1 MPDAAG
7 AYVVVDG
14 VTYRV
19 LGKMLDEVRAEVE
32 KALADGSLVTLD
44 VVGEKIPGTGVG
56 QGTLHLRGSGLGA
69 VAVLSGP
76 VPAKGNPVTF

>member
-19 LGKMLDEVRAEVE
+19 LGKMLDAVRAEVE

-44 VVGEKIPGTGVG
+44 VVGEKVPGQGVG
-56 QGTLHLRGSGLGA
+56 QGKLYLRGSSLGA
-69 VAVLSGP
+69 IAVLSGP
-76 VPAKGNPVTF
+76 LPSKGQPVSY

>member
-19 LGKMLDEVRAEVE
+19 LGAMLADVRARVE
-32 KALADGSLVTLD
+32 KALEDGSVLRLD
-44 VVGEKIPGTGVG
+44 VVGEKIPGPGAG
-56 QGTLHLRGSGLGA
+56 QGTLYLRGSALGA

-76 VPAKGNPVTF
+76 LPAKGNPVII

>member
-19 LGKMLDEVRAEVE
+19 LGKLLDAVRAEVE

-44 VVGEKIPGTGVG
+44 VVGQKIPGSDVG
-56 QGTLHLRGSGLGA
+56 QGRLYLRGSALGA
-69 VAVLSGP
+69 VAVLAGP
-76 VPAKGNPVTF
+76 LPAGGQPVNF

>member
-1 MPDAAG
+1 VPDAAG

-19 LGKMLDEVRAEVE
+19 LGKMLDEVRGEVE

-44 VVGEKIPGTGVG
+44 VVGEKIPGPDVG
-56 QGTLHLRGSGLGA
+56 QGTLYLRGSALGA

-76 VPAKGNPVTF
+76 LPAKGNPVTF